1 MEAFGIWTVT
11 SDTQAR
17 IKDGGARLSWDAMP

>member
-11 SDTQAR
+11 SDTHAR
-17 IKDGGARLSWDAMP
+17 IQDGGARLSSDAMP